1 LSLKLTFPN
10 GEHEAVQL
18 GAGRTMVG
26 TGSDCQVVLA
36 APGIALHH
44 CELELRNGQAVLHV
58 PDPANVVVLNGKQA
72 TSETTVKAGDLLL
85 FAKVGCQVMAA
96 PAAVTAP
103 VPRAAPMSDGDDGR
117 TRIRQ
122 ALPKFILRGVSGP
135 TFGKTFALVGTMT
148 AGRQPDCDIPILTEE
163 ISRQHVRL
171 QVAAEGVMVEDL
183 GSANGTF
190 INDKRVHT
198 ALLKPGDELRLDT
211 IRFML
216 MSPGMA
222 EPKPAAAP
230 APAIPPKKSGGVGA
244 GLWIAI
250 SIGVILAGLATAHHF
265 GVF

>member
-1 LSLKLTFPN
+1 
-10 GEHEAVQL
+10 
-18 GAGRTMVG
+18 MVG
-26 TGSDCQVVLA
+26 TGSDCQVVLL

-44 CELELRNGQAVLHV
+44 CELEVHGGQAVLHV

-72 TSETTVKAGDLLL
+72 TPETVVKAGDLLL

-103 VPRAAPMSDGDDGR
+103 LPRSAPMSDGDDGR

-198 ALLKPGDELRLDT
+198 ALLKPGDELRMDT

-222 EPKPAAAP
+222 DPKPAAAP
-230 APAIPPKKSGGVGA
+230 PPAVAQKKSGGVGA
-244 GLWIAI
+244 VLWIAI
-250 SIGVILAGLATAHHF
+250 TVGMVLAGLATAHRF